1 MKLSKLKGQHTMV
14 FALALMRISKAIL
27 NNENNVLN
35 VYTIRWS
42 LWWPG
47 KGAYL
52 GVPTLVNQ
60 HGAVKIYEMP
70 LCRRTS
76 ALFDKSVKH

>member
-1 MKLSKLKGQHTMV
+1 
-14 FALALMRISKAIL
+14 MRISKAIL

-35 VYTIRWS
+35 VSIQLDGQY
-42 LWWPG
+42 G
-47 KGAYL
+47 GHKGVYL

-70 LCRRTS
+70 LSARRTS
-76 ALFDKSVKH
+76 ICTINLLKY

>member
-1 MKLSKLKGQHTMV
+1 
-14 FALALMRISKAIL
+14 MRISKAIL

-35 VYTIRWS
+35 VSIQLDGQY
-42 LWWPG
+42 G
-47 KGAYL
+47 GHKGVYL

-70 LCRRTS
+70 LS
-76 ALFDKSVKH
+76 VEEQALFDKSVKTLEDTFDSIKYLLED